1 MNAPNLTPL
10 AAPED
15 IDFRA
20 VFSALWSGRVLII
33 AIAAVFTVSGMA
45 YSLLAQEWYRAE
57 VILAPASKKGAGGA
71 LSQVGGL
78 ASLAGINLQAAGEG
92 EPVAVLKSRDFASAF
107 IADLNLVPD
116 LVEPSF
122 WSHEKADIRDAVRFF
137 DLKVRSVTEDKKT
150 GLVTLGIRW
159 KDPETAAN
167 WANILVTRLNDRMR
181 NQASREAERNV
192 AYLQKQ
198 IAETSVIALQQ
209 SLGRVLE
216 GELQKLLLA
225 QGNEEFAFKVID
237 RATPPKYRDFPRRTF
252 ITLLSALVGAVL
264 GVVIVLLRRAIGNIS
279 QARGESPQSHD
290 R

>member
-1 MNAPNLTPL
+1 MNVSNPMPL
-10 AAPED
+10 SASDD
-15 IDFRA
+15 IDVRA
-20 VFSALWSGRVLII
+20 VISTLWSGRLLII
-33 AIAAVFTVSGMA
+33 AVAAAFTVLGIA
-45 YSLLAQEWYRAE
+45 YSLLAQEWFRAE

-78 ASLAGINLQAAGEG
+78 ASLAGINLQGAGEG
-92 EPVAVLKSRDFASAF
+92 EPVAVLKSRDFAGAF
-107 IADLNLVPD
+107 IADLNLVPV

-122 WSHEKADIRDAVRFF
+122 WNDDKTDIRDAVRLF
-137 DLKVRSVTEDKKT
+137 DLKVRTVTEDKKT

-159 KDPETAAN
+159 KDPETAAS

-237 RATPPKYRDFPRRTF
+237 RATPPKYRDAPRRTF
-252 ITLLSALVGAVL
+252 ITLLAALLGAML
-264 GVVIVLLRRAIGNIS
+264 GVVVVILRKSLANVA
-279 QARGESPQSHD
+279 QARGESQQSRD